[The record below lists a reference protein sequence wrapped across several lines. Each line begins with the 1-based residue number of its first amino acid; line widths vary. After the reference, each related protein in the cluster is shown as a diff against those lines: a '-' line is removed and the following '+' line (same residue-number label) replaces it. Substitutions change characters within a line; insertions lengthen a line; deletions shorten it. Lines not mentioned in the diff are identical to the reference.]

1 MSATTY
7 HRTTIMTKK
16 TPSPNPNFHQ
26 TTNINQNK
34 NTIMTKENNNAA
46 VSATPSTEGYI
57 PQFTL
62 DTPIIAWSDT
72 ESDAFKLIWIKMGNS
87 LAEKIA
93 PLCAVARDIWND
105 EADELVDEIEGLLLS
120 LTDGSDD
127 IANLLSLYGWDGS
140 DFRHF
145 AFDLSTRADEIAAL
159 MRKAVHLQK
168 IVCDYYNVEAP
179 TGPYGMSD
187 YDQVSIGI

>member
-1 MSATTY
+1 MS
-7 HRTTIMTKK
+7 
-16 TPSPNPNFHQ
+16 
-26 TTNINQNK
+26 
-34 NTIMTKENNNAA
+34 KENNNAA
-46 VSATPSTEGYI
+46 VSVTPSTEGYI

-72 ESDAFKLIWIKMGNS
+72 ECDAFKLIWSKLGNS

-105 EADELVDEIEGLLLS
+105 EADELVNEIEVLLLS

-127 IANLLSLYGWDGS
+127 IANLLSLFGWIGS

-145 AFDLSTRADEIAAL
+145 AFDLRTRADEIATL
-159 MRKAVHLQK
+159 IRNVVILQK
-168 IVCDYYNVEAP
+168 KVCDYYGVEAP
-179 TGPYGMSD
+179 VGPYGISD
-187 YDQVSIGI
+187 YEQISIGI

>member
-1 MSATTY
+1 
-7 HRTTIMTKK
+7 MTK
-16 TPSPNPNFHQ
+16 N
-26 TTNINQNK
+26 
-34 NTIMTKENNNAA
+34 ENNNTA

-72 ESDAFKLIWIKMGNS
+72 ECDAFKLIWIKLGNS

-105 EADELVDEIEGLLLS
+105 EADELVNEIEGLLLS
-120 LTDGSDD
+120 LTDGFDD
-127 IANLLSLYGWDGS
+127 IANPLSLFGWIGS
-140 DFRHF
+140 DFRH
-145 AFDLSTRADEIAAL
+145 LRTRADEIAEL

-168 IVCDYYNVEAP
+168 IVCDYYNVEDPAGLIFRSP
-179 TGPYGMSD
+179 AARQS
-187 YDQVSIGI
+187 QL